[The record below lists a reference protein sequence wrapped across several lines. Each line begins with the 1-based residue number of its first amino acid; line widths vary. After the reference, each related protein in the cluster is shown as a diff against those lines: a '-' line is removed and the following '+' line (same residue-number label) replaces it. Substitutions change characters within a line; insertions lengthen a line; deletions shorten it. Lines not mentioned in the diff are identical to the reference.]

1 MIYWDNNATTRLA
14 PEALEAMRPY
24 LEEEFYNPSA
34 SYPQARRVRAAV
46 EEARETVAALLGVH
60 ADEILFT
67 SGATEATHS
76 ALAQFSSFITT
87 ATEHPATMRMAQ
99 QEGAELCP
107 VLSSGIVDVAAWSK
121 LLQGHD
127 GASFAFVNHETGV
140 IQPVE
145 KLSDAALRAGARVH
159 LDAVQAAGKIPFSLH
174 DWEGVDFASVSA
186 HKLHGP
192 KGIGALY
199 VRRGA
204 AFRPLMLGGSQESG
218 RRAGTE
224 NVPGIIGFGVAAG
237 LAVEALKN
245 RPRFY
250 AGLRERFLSHLR
262 SAGLEPVEQGAEAP
276 RVPHVVSL
284 RVPGC
289 SSEALRL
296 LLEVEGLL
304 CSAGSACTSFE
315 PEASHVLRAM
325 GLSDTEARETLRLS
339 WNRFCSEA
347 ETDAAADI
355 FIACV
360 RKLRSVQGMHTGPVV
375 VYTPEHE

>member
-174 DWEGVDFASVSA
+174 DWEGVDFCA
-186 HKLHGP
+186 
-192 KGIGALY
+192 
-199 VRRGA
+199 
-204 AFRPLMLGGSQESG
+204 
-218 RRAGTE
+218 
-224 NVPGIIGFGVAAG
+224 
-237 LAVEALKN
+237 
-245 RPRFY
+245 
-250 AGLRERFLSHLR
+250 
-262 SAGLEPVEQGAEAP
+262 
-276 RVPHVVSL
+276 
-284 RVPGC
+284 
-289 SSEALRL
+289 
-296 LLEVEGLL
+296 
-304 CSAGSACTSFE
+304 
-315 PEASHVLRAM
+315 
-325 GLSDTEARETLRLS
+325 
-339 WNRFCSEA
+339 
-347 ETDAAADI
+347 
-355 FIACV
+355 
-360 RKLRSVQGMHTGPVV
+360 
-375 VYTPEHE
+375 